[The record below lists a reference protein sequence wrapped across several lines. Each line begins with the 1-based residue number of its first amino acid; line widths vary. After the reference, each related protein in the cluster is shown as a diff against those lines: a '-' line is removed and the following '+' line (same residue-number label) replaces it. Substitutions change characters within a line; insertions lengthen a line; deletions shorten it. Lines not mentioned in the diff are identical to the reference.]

1 MSEIS
6 ECIDE
11 VVEAFESFL
20 ESVEAVIVVEAR
32 DPFILLPRLL
42 SAQGRRGVSGRGL
55 PSTGEQ
61 LLQSPTKDM
70 EMFGMEG
77 RDADDD
83 HNWWYSVLKMFHC
96 KIQGR

>member
-1 MSEIS
+1 M
-6 ECIDE
+6 
-11 VVEAFESFL
+11 
-20 ESVEAVIVVEAR
+20 
-32 DPFILLPRLL
+32 LLPRLL

-61 LLQSPTKDM
+61 VLQSPTKDM

-83 HNWWYSVLKMFHC
+83 HNWWYSVLKIFIVKFMDDE
-96 KIQGR
+96 IISLTWTLSGSSQEEGA